1 MAKDTKETK
10 ELSTEEK
17 VQLNIKNKKKIAKR
31 KKLIRNV
38 VVLVIAIGGIYVYS
52 SYKSTGY
59 FPWQDASALEAAM
72 APTPEEVTVQKLQYS
87 TTVDISGEL
96 EPLETQTVYSKS
108 EGTVT
113 AVLVEEGDWVK
124 QGDLLVTIDD
134 TDIQYQIASLES
146 QIKSSQIKGTSSDV
160 ELLEMELKS
169 YESELDDTK
178 LYAPMDGIITTL
190 NVEVGDYA
198 VEQDDCATII
208 DPSKLIANVD
218 IDEIDLRYI
227 SDDSVANIT
236 YESLPGVESEAAITY
251 MPYAGYLSDEG
262 IGVKTVEFT
271 IDTPPEG
278 VYPGYSFEGTIAG
291 TSQEEMIII
300 SEDAVKTDTEGSYI
314 LKKTDSEPEKV
325 YVTTSDLSEGY
336 VQILTGDID
345 EGDTILIMPTINTS
359 EDDSSSSLLS
369 GGLIGGGQG
378 GGPGQGGGQG
388 PRN

>member
-1 MAKDTKETK
+1 MKMAKDTKETK

-369 GGLIGGGQG
+369 GGIMG